1 MGQIKNIKLHI
12 VTDIKVYIWKRV
24 NMSFDEQERKLFIG
38 GLNKQNTDEDAL
50 KSYFSSYG
58 TIIDC
63 TIMRDH
69 DRVSRGFGF
78 ILFEDSASIDRIM
91 TAKKEGAQFTLDDHH
106 VEIKR
111 ALPKVANGGNV
122 GSSRS
127 GGMNR
132 KVFVGGLPSS
142 ITEQE
147 LRDYFESYG
156 RVNEVELLREKDSG
170 RLRGF
175 AFVTFDEEDSAEK
188 CMQRRQHEICK
199 KICEVKRAAPRA
211 KLEDRDRDRDRDS
224 SNGYRGR
231 SSGFDRGDRP
241 QQSSNSPQLPFAASS
256 GMSMVEVNQMIQQA
270 FIMGQQSVQGTM
282 MGVPTVSSL
291 LNGGTAAAPAMNNN
305 NILLQAL
312 MNQQAAPAPVPAPA
326 PAPQTNNN
334 SQLTQLAQLLQGRGI
349 DANSL
354 AGILG
359 GKQETAAAPSPPT
372 PEKTATGYSTAY
384 PSLSTYD
391 YGYKTTNYGPAKD
404 DGKRGYRPY

>member
-1 MGQIKNIKLHI
+1 
-12 VTDIKVYIWKRV
+12 
-24 NMSFDEQERKLFIG
+24 MSFDEQERKLFIG

-91 TAKKEGAQFTLDDHH
+91 TAKKEGAEFTIDEHH

-122 GSSRS
+122 GTSRS

-132 KVFVGGLPSS
+132 KVFVGGLPST
-142 ITEQE
+142 ITEKE

-199 KICEVKRAAPRA
+199 KICEVKRAQARA
-211 KLEDRDRDRDRDS
+211 KQEDRDRDGGFRNKQS
-224 SNGYRGR
+224 SQ
-231 SSGFDRGDRP
+231 P
-241 QQSSNSPQLPFAASS
+241 SSNSQPLPGKLIFAT
-256 GMSMVEVNQMIQQA
+256 QQ
-270 FIMGQQSVQGTM
+270 II
-282 MGVPTVSSL
+282 L
-291 LNGGTAAAPAMNNN
+291 K
-305 NILLQAL
+305 NI
-312 MNQQAAPAPVPAPA
+312 
-326 PAPQTNNN
+326 
-334 SQLTQLAQLLQGRGI
+334 I
-349 DANSL
+349 H
-354 AGILG
+354 IF
-359 GKQETAAAPSPPT
+359 
-372 PEKTATGYSTAY
+372 
-384 PSLSTYD
+384 
-391 YGYKTTNYGPAKD
+391 
-404 DGKRGYRPY
+404 

>member
-1 MGQIKNIKLHI
+1 
-12 VTDIKVYIWKRV
+12 
-24 NMSFDEQERKLFIG
+24 MSFDEQERKLFIG

-132 KVFVGGLPSS
+132 KVFVGGLPST

-224 SNGYRGR
+224 SNGYRSR

-282 MGVPTVSSL
+282 GVPTVSSL
-291 LNGGTAAAPAMNNN
+291 LNGGAAATPAMNNQ

-312 MNQQAAPAPVPAPA
+312 MNQQTTPAPVPTPA
-326 PAPQTNNN
+326 PAPQANNN

-359 GKQETAAAPSPPT
+359 KPETSAAPTSAT
-372 PEKTATGYSTAY
+372 SEKTSTGYSTAY
-384 PSLSTYD
+384 PSQD
-391 YGYKTTNYGPAKD
+391 YGYKSSNYGPTKD
-404 DGKRGYRPY
+404 DGRSGYRPY